1 MLQINAWLSL
11 KRLIIFLRN
20 DKWSSYISSFSS
32 RDNKLITA
40 KINICTS
47 KVGTIWVNISVLLL
61 FGKSTLVTM
70 IEFQNCC
77 MLSSELRITVTL
89 YVLYFKGKK
98 KCSRVEFFML
108 FKLKTDMY
116 LINVPTRQKRR
127 QAKKKDRVFLKGMF
141 GSASFMGLFTPFK
154 SSDFWSALEISFVLP
169 KSDWPHGGMDRNQT
183 CLQTYTDETWT
194 ILAQYLHNTK
204 TILEQYSHYTFTI
217 LTPY

>member
-1 MLQINAWLSL
+1 
-11 KRLIIFLRN
+11 
-20 DKWSSYISSFSS
+20 
-32 RDNKLITA
+32 
-40 KINICTS
+40 
-47 KVGTIWVNISVLLL
+47 
-61 FGKSTLVTM
+61 M
-70 IEFQNCC
+70 IEFQNCYV
-77 MLSSELRITVTL
+77 LSSELRITVTL
-89 YVLYFKGKK
+89 YVLYFNGKK

-183 CLQTYTDETWT
+183 CLQTYTDDTQP
-194 ILAQYLHNTK
+194 ILPQYLHNTK
-204 TILEQYSHYTFTI
+204 TILEQYSHYTFKTLERYLNDTWTI
-217 LTPY
+217 LRRYSDDTQTILERYPNDTQEILERYSNRYSRDTQTILEQYSNDTPMIL

>member
-11 KRLIIFLRN
+11 KRLIIFLPN

-47 KVGTIWVNISVLLL
+47 KVGTIWVNIYFL
-61 FGKSTLVTM
+61 FSGESTLATM
-70 IEFQNCC
+70 VKFHNWYV
-77 MLSSELRITVTL
+77 LSTKLRITVTL

-183 CLQTYTDETWT
+183 CLQTYTDDTWYSTNTPT
-194 ILAQYLHNTK
+194 ILAQY
-204 TILEQYSHYTFTI
+204 
-217 LTPY
+217 